1 LTVKV
6 DHHDLEYF
14 IDVRDTARLHVAAL
28 LDPEIQS
35 SRIFAYAHA
44 LNWTDI
50 LATMRKLRPDND
62 RIPEPPENEGRD
74 LTNIIPRARAEELL
88 KSFFNRPGWTS
99 LEETLAVAI

>member
-1 LTVKV
+1 M
-6 DHHDLEYF
+6 F
-14 IDVRDTARLHVAAL
+14 
-28 LDPEIQS
+28 EIQLVYMSQLFLIPKS
-35 SRIFAYAHA
+35 SLLVF
-44 LNWTDI
+44 DI

-74 LTNIIPRARAEELL
+74 LTSIIPRARAEELL